1 MCPAL
6 EDLKTITDASPLKYV
21 PSTEKVCNLI
31 MWERVQSIYNVV
43 NNGGYFIPTI
53 RY

>member
-1 MCPAL
+1 MCPGL

-31 MWERVQSIYNVV
+31 MWERVQRV
-43 NNGGYFIPTI
+43 FTML
-53 RY
+53 